1 MLLSI
6 RQTQISIGT
15 FVGDQVMV
23 HLREERFP
31 LGEYKKLKQKRIGPF
46 LVPQKINNNEYVV
59 DLPDNYNVSMTFN
72 VQDPLNI
79 MYFNHHYV

>member
-23 HLREERFP
+23 HLREERF
-31 LGEYKKLKQKRIGPF
+31 LLRKYNKLKQK
-46 LVPQKINNNEYVV
+46 KI
-59 DLPDNYNVSMTFN
+59 
-72 VQDPLNI
+72 
-79 MYFNHHYV
+79 